1 MKTNVISAILVT
13 LSLSAL
19 GAVAA
24 NAQTST
30 PTPAKPA
37 MSQAEKVM
45 ITEPNYVLGTAYQKS
60 MIAFAD
66 ALNEQTVGGGPVDV
80 NFARAAVDEM
90 RRSFDEMKKYNEKY
104 MSTIS
109 AEVRAKTTATMQSL
123 ETQRAGLNTQLTSL
137 ETEVKLSKPD
147 AKKVATLS
155 AGVRTQLDAM
165 MMVDNGS
172 TSTGM
177 ALKK

>member
-1 MKTNVISAILVT
+1 
-13 LSLSAL
+13 
-19 GAVAA
+19 
-24 NAQTST
+24 
-30 PTPAKPA
+30 
-37 MSQAEKVM
+37 
-45 ITEPNYVLGTAYQKS
+45 
-60 MIAFAD
+60 
-66 ALNEQTVGGGPVDV
+66 
-80 NFARAAVDEM
+80 
-90 RRSFDEMKKYNEKY
+90 